1 MKKRISLLALLL
13 IASCG
18 VQKQTKA
25 PADPYLGVFNITVLN
40 VDGYGDIPI
49 ELTVTKENDAYT
61 AAFDGDTPI
70 EIIETNFA
78 NDQLEIETYAQGYD
92 ILFEIK
98 VQGDAVTG
106 YMMGTFDIEG
116 QRAAAP

>member
-1 MKKRISLLALLL
+1 MKKVIFLIALF
-13 IASCG
+13 IVASCG
-18 VQKQTKA
+18 VQKQAKA
-25 PADPYLGVFNITVLN
+25 PVDPYLGVFNITVLN

-49 ELTVTKENDAYT
+49 ELTVTKENDAYK
-61 AAFDGDTPI
+61 ASFNEDTPI

-78 NDQLEIETYAQGYD
+78 NDQLEIDTYAQGYD

-98 VQGDAVTG
+98 VEGDAVTG

-116 QRAAAP
+116 QRATP